1 MRLPMIMK
9 AMTHP
14 SSHHPERGFQRFSR
28 MIAIGKPIMIATATI
43 KSKLLIGMSPTSPE
57 PYAKQI
63 RSAKG
68 HPRFYEFT
76 A

>member
-1 MRLPMIMK
+1 MMLPMIMN

-14 SSHHPERGFQRFSR
+14 SSHHPERGFQRLSK
-28 MIAIGKPIMIATATI
+28 MIAIGKPIMIANAAI
-43 KSKLLIGMSPTSPE
+43 KSKLPIGMSPTSPK

-68 HPRFYEFT
+68 YACFYEFT